1 MSNRVQYIERQS
13 NFLQDENMQ
22 LRKKVIQLQSRSMR
36 DNLIIKGIPDSY
48 DQEEN
53 TEEKVKHFIKTE
65 LNIDE
70 EINFHVVHRLKPKE
84 DKSPSGIVAK
94 FEKRKDRNKVLTTA
108 IANIKINQIL
118 LFMSNFQLKL

>member
-1 MSNRVQYIERQS
+1 
-13 NFLQDENMQ
+13 
-22 LRKKVIQLQSRSMR
+22 MR

-84 DKSPSGIVAK
+84 DKSPRGIVAK
-94 FEKRKDRNKVLTTA
+94 FEKRKDRIKVLTTA
-108 IANIKINQIL
+108 IAKLKINQIL